1 MLRPISL
8 SAVFLATLL
17 ALMAG
22 LAKATEERSILIF
35 GDSLSNAHGI
45 GISDSWPVL
54 LQQRL
59 RENRQAIRVI
69 NESRKG
75 ETSEGGL
82 KRLEAILEKHRP
94 NWVMLELGAND
105 GLQKRPLEELKKNL
119 VQMLEMIRTRGATPI
134 LVAMELPPTYEPGY
148 AEGFSAVFAETAR
161 ETGTA
166 LVPFLLR
173 NIVEHP
179 DLFQADHLH
188 PSAEAQPKL
197 LDVVWPVID
206 PLVTRR

>member
-17 ALMAG
+17 ALVAT
-22 LAKATEERSILIF
+22 LAKAAEERSLLIF

-45 GISDSWPVL
+45 GIGDSWPVL

-59 RENRQAIRVI
+59 HENHQAVRVI
-69 NESRKG
+69 NASRRG

-82 KRLEAILEKHRP
+82 KRLEAVLEKHRP
-94 NWVMLELGAND
+94 TWVLVELGAND
-105 GLQKRPLEELKKNL
+105 GLLMRPLEELKSNL
-119 VQMLEMIRTRGATPI
+119 VQMLQMIQARGATPI
-134 LVAMELPPTYEPGY
+134 LVAMELPPTYEHRY
-148 AEGFSAVFAETAR
+148 AEGFSTVFAEAAR
-161 ETGTA
+161 ETGTT

-173 NIVEHP
+173 DIVKHP

-188 PSAEAQPKL
+188 PSAEAQPRL